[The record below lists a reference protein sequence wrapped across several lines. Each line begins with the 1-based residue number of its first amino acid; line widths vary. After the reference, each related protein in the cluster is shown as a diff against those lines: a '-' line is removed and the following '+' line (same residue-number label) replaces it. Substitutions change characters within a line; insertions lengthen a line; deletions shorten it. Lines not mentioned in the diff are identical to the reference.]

1 MQLLVEHVD
10 SLAPED
16 EDPLREILD
25 DIGEVPTVEDM
36 IGENQLV
43 FSNLECLIT
52 LLKWLYTVTL
62 M

>member
-1 MQLLVEHVD
+1 MD

-36 IGENQLV
+36 IGENHLV
-43 FSNLECLIT
+43 FSNLECPIS